1 MACSPARRHRIP
13 ERLSRCVTS
22 VLQAAS
28 TTPEPLM
35 ELAFHAL
42 EVFPDEGAGA
52 KCIDVLAQSFKRIH
66 CSCVGVGVGVGV
78 GTDRRDMK
86 Y

>member
-1 MACSPARRHRIP
+1 MQSALADLHRWHIYV
-13 ERLSRCVTS
+13 EA
-22 VLQAAS
+22 LQQLAQHLALGLD
-28 TTPEPLM
+28 EPLM

-66 CSCVGVGVGVGV
+66 CSCE
-78 GTDRRDMK
+78 
-86 Y
+86 

>member
-1 MACSPARRHRIP
+1 
-13 ERLSRCVTS
+13 
-22 VLQAAS
+22 
-28 TTPEPLM
+28 M
-35 ELAFHAL
+35 ELALHAL

-66 CSCVGVGVGVGV
+66 CSCVGVG
-78 GTDRRDMK
+78 TDRRHMK

>member
-1 MACSPARRHRIP
+1 
-13 ERLSRCVTS
+13 
-22 VLQAAS
+22 
-28 TTPEPLM
+28 M

-66 CSCVGVGVGVGV
+66 CSCVGVGVG
-78 GTDRRDMK
+78 TDRRDMK